1 MEVKKL
7 EDYYE
12 QMYKLYPTVDKQDIK
27 RILKYG
33 WRVIDLLSRNG
44 GDICIVDQRDSFW

>member
-27 RILKYG
+27 RILK
-33 WRVIDLLSRNG
+33 S
-44 GDICIVDQRDSFW
+44 